1 MSQRQRQ
8 RAETSGPLV
17 PKHGESSAAGRSR
30 LNRLLVAIGGL
41 LAGVIL
47 GRLRRRRT
55 SDPAAAL
62 RATFADQSLFRGGS
76 TPPQS
81 PVAESI
87 PTTDAAARPRR
98 FVQTRITHRSE

>member
-62 RATFADQSLFRGGS
+62 RATFADQSLFRGRKHPA
-76 TPPQS
+76 TEPN
-81 PVAESI
+81 
-87 PTTDAAARPRR
+87 RR
-98 FVQTRITHRSE
+98 INPDP